1 MNKELQIALLNIQAK
16 LNAPKRQKNNYGG
29 YRYRSCEDILQAVK
43 PLLRENE
50 ATLRLV
56 DELVQ
61 IGDRYYIK
69 ATAILEAGESNVST
83 VAYAREADAKKGMD
97 ASQVTGSASSYARK
111 YALNGLFC
119 IDDIKDPDTNEF
131 AAASAKKAIKP
142 TGISVDN
149 SETLPPV
156 CTDCGAMIKAKG
168 KVSAQELAARSKV
181 KFGRVLC
188 IACAN
193 AEISKQEVSYS

>member
-61 IGDRYYIK
+61 IGDR
-69 ATAILEAGESNVST
+69 LL
-83 VAYAREADAKKGMD
+83 R
-97 ASQVTGSASSYARK
+97 Q
-111 YALNGLFC
+111 
-119 IDDIKDPDTNEF
+119 
-131 AAASAKKAIKP
+131 
-142 TGISVDN
+142 
-149 SETLPPV
+149 LP
-156 CTDCGAMIKAKG
+156 
-168 KVSAQELAARSKV
+168 
-181 KFGRVLC
+181 F
-188 IACAN
+188 
-193 AEISKQEVSYS
+193 